1 MDSGS
6 TVIGQSHSGG
16 SPPPASPIPERLGDF
31 RILREVGKGG
41 MGIVYEAVQESL
53 DRRVALKVLANHSML
68 DDKSLQ
74 RFWQESRAAASL
86 HHTNIVP
93 VFGIGEHDGLH
104 YYVMQFIDG
113 LGLREIINELNRLGG
128 AVAQPS
134 TIGDGNGTAA
144 DAAANGEPRDD
155 DGGGAETIA
164 LALLQ
169 GRFGIGVGDTAMS
182 DASTTSMAD
191 PVSRSRS
198 WDEQLAEMPTAITT
212 RPADPSAAS
221 EESDSQAT
229 QPFAAQPPYDDL
241 TDPQADDLAS
251 ASDVRSRPLAKLD
264 RRYWQSVAQIGIRVA
279 EAIDYAHGHGVLHRD
294 IKPSNLLVDTNGGV
308 WITDFGLAKA
318 AGGHDLTLTGD
329 IVGTI
334 RYMAPE
340 RFDGQGDVRSDIYS
354 LGLTLYE
361 LLTHRPAF
369 SDTDHHRLMKRVLS
383 EDPPRPRK
391 LRPDVPRDLETIVLK
406 AIAREPYR
414 RYQTAR
420 ELAEDLNRFVKS
432 KPIAARQSSQFE
444 RAWLWCQR
452 NPVVSSLTAALLVV
466 FVVGF
471 ATVLWLWRDAEH
483 QKWRLAESEANV
495 RRERDEARAQRTAAE
510 AATAD
515 AQRAR
520 AAALQAEEEARKS
533 EEAAKKQLELLKTNL
548 AAMERQR
555 QLLEKRTARAPTE
568 ADFQALLA
576 SNYHNLAGLQYA
588 SGKTDEAIKSYLKAV
603 EVRAVL
609 AADHPKVADYQDALA
624 ISYTSVGKVH
634 EEIGDADEAI
644 YYYTEAI
651 TVREKLVQQNDT
663 TPDQQTALAA
673 SLFALGELQRSKENT
688 RDARQHLLRAM
699 QIQEKTAKA
708 NLAVTE
714 YREQWARTLTEL
726 GQLSQGDASEP
737 PTEAIDYYRQAVEQ
751 WESVISD
758 EPSNSDY
765 AIAHAEA
772 SRLLADALRTAQ
784 GAGVAIPW
792 YAASIQSL
800 DRVLKK
806 EPQHA
811 LATSLIPQAY
821 EAYASAL
828 AELGDYEAAVAQF
841 DLALSRA
848 AEKDRTRI
856 RFGRALALA
865 QSGKHMQAAAE
876 AIQLGGAKDALAESI
891 YMAAKIYSVASV
903 VVRDDPNISN
913 DVQGGLTKQYADE
926 AMSFLQA
933 CKDAGYFK
941 SAKNMAKLEADPDF
955 RHLSTRDDFQALL
968 SQER

>member
-6 TVIGQSHSGG
+6 TVIGKSRRDESQ
-16 SPPPASPIPERLGDF
+16 PPASPIPERLGDF

-53 DRRVALKVLANHSML
+53 GRRVALKVLANHGML

-93 VFGIGEHDGLH
+93 VFGIGEHEGLH

-113 LGLREIINELNRLGG
+113 LGLREIVNELSRLSGT
-128 AVAQPS
+128 VEPPS
-134 TIGDGNGTAA
+134 PNDAT
-144 DAAANGEPRDD
+144 DAAANLQTRSDD
-155 DGGGAETIA
+155 SGAATIA
-164 LALLQ
+164 QALLN
-169 GRFGIGVGDTAMS
+169 GRFGIGVGDIAMS
-182 DASTTSMAD
+182 DASTTSVVD
-191 PVSRSRS
+191 PALRSRE
-198 WDEQLAEMPTAITT
+198 WDEKLAEMPTAITS
-212 RPADPSAAS
+212 RPVERSGAS
-221 EESDSQAT
+221 EDSDSQAT
-229 QPFAAQPPYDDL
+229 QPFGGQPPDQEIGEPETGDL
-241 TDPQADDLAS
+241 EPAPEMPS
-251 ASDVRSRPLAKLD
+251 RSLAKLD

-318 AGGHDLTLTGD
+318 VGGHDLTLTGD

-369 SDTDHHRLMKRVLS
+369 TDTDHHRLMKRVLA

-420 ELAEDLNRFVKS
+420 ELAEDLNRFVKN
-432 KPIAARQSSQFE
+432 KPIAARQSSSFE

-452 NPVVSSLTAALLVV
+452 NPVVSSLTAALLLV
-466 FVVGF
+466 FIVGF
-471 ATVLWLWRDAEH
+471 ATVVWLWRDAEH
-483 QKWRLAESEANV
+483 QKWRLAVSEANV
-495 RRERDEARAQRTAAE
+495 RHERDEARAERSAAQ

-520 AAALQAEEEARKS
+520 AAAVQAEEEARKS

-555 QLLEKRTARAPTE
+555 HLLDKQMARTPTE
-568 ADFQALLA
+568 ADFRALLA

-588 SGKTDEAIKSYLKAV
+588 SGKTDEAIDSYEEAIHA
-603 EVRAVL
+603 RAFLV
-609 AADHPKVADYQDALA
+609 ADHPQVADYQDALA
-624 ISYTSVGKVH
+624 TSYHILGKVH
-634 EEIGDADEAI
+634 QETGNADEAL
-644 YYYTEAI
+644 YYYSEAI
-651 TVREKLVQQNDT
+651 AVREKLVQRNDT
-663 TPDQQTALAA
+663 APEYQAALAA
-673 SLFALGELQRSKENT
+673 SISALGELQRYKGNA
-688 RDARQHLLRAM
+688 RDARRHLRRAL
-699 QIQEKTAKA
+699 QIQENLVTAQP
-708 NLAVTE
+708 VGTE
-714 YREQWARTLTEL
+714 YREQLAGTYSKL
-726 GQLSQGDASEP
+726 GQWSQSDEAAA
-737 PTEAIDYYRQAVEQ
+737 PTEAIGYYRQAVDQ
-751 WESVISD
+751 WQKCVSS
-758 EPSNSDY
+758 EPSNSEH
-765 AIAHAEA
+765 ATAHAEA
-772 SRLLADALRTAQ
+772 CRLLADALRATQ
-784 GAGVAIPW
+784 GAGAALEW

-800 DRVLKK
+800 DRVLKN

-811 LATSLIPQAY
+811 LATGMVTKAH
-821 EAYASAL
+821 EAHAGAL
-828 AELGDYEAAVAQF
+828 AELGSFDEAVAEF
-841 DLALSRA
+841 DLALNRA

-865 QSGKHMQAAAE
+865 QAGKHLQATAE
-876 AIQLGGAKDALAESI
+876 AIQLGRTKEALAESI
-891 YMAAKIYSVASV
+891 YMAAKIYSVASLT
-903 VVRDDPNISN
+903 VRNDPNISN
-913 DVQGGLTKQYADE
+913 DIQGGLTKQYADE
-926 AMSFLQA
+926 AIGYLRA
-933 CKDAGYFK
+933 CNDAGYFK
-941 SAKNMAKLEADPDF
+941 SAKNMEKLEADPDF

-968 SQER
+968 SHEQ

>member
-6 TVIGQSHSGG
+6 TVIGQSRSGG

-53 DRRVALKVLANHSML
+53 GRRVALKVLANHSML
-68 DDKSLQ
+68 DDKGLQ

-113 LGLREIINELNRLGG
+113 LGLREIVNELSRLSG
-128 AVAQPS
+128 VAPQPS
-134 TIGDGNGTAA
+134 PGNEA
-144 DAAANGEPRDD
+144 DAAGAAAKLPTRDEI
-155 DGGGAETIA
+155 GGAETIA
-164 LALLQ
+164 QALLS
-169 GRFGIGVGDTAMS
+169 GRFGIGVGDISMS
-182 DASTTSMAD
+182 DASTTSAPD
-191 PVSRSRS
+191 PASRSPA
-198 WDEQLAEMPTAITT
+198 WDEELAEMPTAITA
-212 RPADPSAAS
+212 RPAERSGAS
-221 EESDSQAT
+221 EDSDSQAT
-229 QPFAAQPPYDDL
+229 QPFAAKPPYEQSI
-241 TDPQADDLAS
+241 DPETAGSESSS
-251 ASDVRSRPLAKLD
+251 AISSRPLFKLD

-318 AGGHDLTLTGD
+318 AGGNDLTLTGD
-329 IVGTI
+329 VVGTI

-369 SDTDHHRLMKRVLS
+369 TDTDHHRLMKRVMS

-406 AIAREPYR
+406 AIAREPHR

-420 ELAEDLNRFVKS
+420 ELAEDLNRFVKN
-432 KPIAARQSSQFE
+432 KPIAARQSSRFE

-483 QKWRLAESEANV
+483 QKWRLAVSEANV

-510 AATAD
+510 AATSD

-520 AAALQAEEEARKS
+520 AAAVQAEEEARKS
-533 EEAAKKQLELLKTNL
+533 EEAAKKQLALLQTNL

-555 QLLEKRTARAPTE
+555 QVLEKRTARAPTE
-568 ADFQALLA
+568 ADFQTLLA

-588 SGKTDEAIKSYLKAV
+588 SGKTDEAIKSYQKAI
-603 EVRAVL
+603 EVRAMLV
-609 AADHPKVADYQDALA
+609 ADHSKVADYQDALA
-624 ISYTSVGKVH
+624 ISYGSLGKVY
-634 EEIGDADEAI
+634 EEIGDPDEAI
-644 YYYTEAI
+644 YYYAEAI
-651 TVREKLVQQNDT
+651 AVREKLVQQNDT
-663 TPDQQTALAA
+663 TPEQQAALAA
-673 SLFALGELQRSKENT
+673 CLFALGELQRSKGNT
-688 RDARQHLLRAM
+688 RDARQHLLRAL
-699 QIQEKTAKA
+699 QIQETLAKA
-708 NLAVTE
+708 DGAVTE
-714 YREQWARTLTEL
+714 YREQLANTLTEL
-726 GQLSQGDASEP
+726 GQLSQASTAAP
-737 PTEAIDYYRQAVEQ
+737 PAEAVDYYRQAVEQ
-751 WESVISD
+751 WQSIISA
-758 EPSNSDY
+758 EPSNADH

-772 SRLLADALRTAQ
+772 SRLLADALRPVQ
-784 GAGVAIPW
+784 GAGAALEW

-800 DRVLKK
+800 NRVLKN

-811 LATSLIPQAY
+811 LATSLVTKVH
-821 EAYASAL
+821 EALASAL
-828 AELGDYEAAVAQF
+828 VEMGNFDDAVAEF
-841 DLALSRA
+841 DLALKRA
-848 AEKDRTRI
+848 AEKDRTQI

-865 QSGKHMQAAAE
+865 HATGKHMQAVAE

-891 YMAAKIYSVASV
+891 YMAAKIYSVASLT
-903 VVRDDPNISN
+903 VRDDPNISN
-913 DVQGGLTKQYADE
+913 DIQGGLTKQYADE
-926 AMSFLQA
+926 AMSYLQA

-941 SAKNMAKLEADPDF
+941 PAKNMAKLQADPDF
-955 RHLSTRDDFQALL
+955 RHLSTRDDFQALV